1 MNRPLAILADVAVV
15 ATLAAVCAAGPV
27 LVGPI
32 AVSSVPTNGALVASS
47 IVTNDMSLLYG
58 YVEYVAIDITTAY
71 AAPTCTVSVAT
82 AGGGGTGPAQTVLS
96 IAELTADGMY
106 HPVVTA
112 NAPSG
117 AATNWISR
125 FPLYGDRLVVT
136 ASGNN
141 TTNNLALKV
150 YVGLVDRP

>member
-1 MNRPLAILADVAVV
+1 MKKLITVLAGVMVGCSAI
-15 ATLAAVCAAGPV
+15 AGPV

-58 YVEYVAIDITTAY
+58 YVEYVAIDLTSAY
-71 AAPTCTVSVAT
+71 ANPTCTVSVAT
-82 AGGGGTGPAQTVLS
+82 EGGSGTGAAQTILTV
-96 IAELTADGMY
+96 AELVADGIY
-106 HPVVTA
+106 HPLVTA
-112 NAPSG
+112 CHPSG
-117 AATNWISR
+117 ASTNWVSR
-125 FPLYGDRLVVT
+125 FPLYADRLVVT